1 MHGSRD
7 CLVPVEASKMLF
19 EGLGVQDKTLKIYDG
34 MLHEIF
40 NEVEKEKV
48 FRDLADWLNKH
59 V

>member
-1 MHGSRD
+1 
-7 CLVPVEASKMLF
+7 MLF